1 MDLSILEG
9 ISLFMILDIV
19 HSIISDLLE
28 ITAMSSKKHLVIKLT
43 VLSIDTYLLLKM
55 KWGV

>member
-1 MDLSILEG
+1 MDLSVLEG

-43 VLSIDTYLLLKM
+43 VLSIDTYLSLKM

>member
-43 VLSIDTYLLLKM
+43 VLSIDTYLSLKM